1 MDMRDYDRMQA
12 ELELAERRHEDAVY
26 IDRILNTRQNW
37 LRILFD
43 G

>member
-1 MDMRDYDRMQA
+1 MDMRDYGRMQA